1 MMMAREHPRPDE
13 DTDWQTQAACRGLD
27 PDLFHPHTLAWYGP
41 NRQRSKIE
49 LRQIAQAKAIC
60 ATCPVGPECEADH
73 PYDTQS
79 IRNGKLPE
87 ERSQNPTRSGGRP
100 SCGTDA
106 GYRAHYR
113 RGDRGFDVCQP
124 CKDAHST
131 AVIDWAERRQGRAS

>member
-1 MMMAREHPRPDE
+1 MMAREHPRPDE

-41 NRQRSKIE
+41 SKQRSKVE
-49 LRQIAQAKAIC
+49 QAQIVKAKATC
-60 ATCPVGPECEADH
+60 ATCPVGDDCEADH
-73 PYDTQS
+73 PSDVLS

-87 ERSQNPTRSGGRP
+87 ERSPNPTRTNGRP

-113 RGDRGFDVCQP
+113 RGDRGNDVCQA
-124 CKDAHST
+124 CRDAHSV
-131 AVIDWAERRQGRAS
+131 AVIDWAERRLAAS